1 MIRQHGTVL
10 YSAPEAA
17 PSPQAAAEAAAAMP
31 LWDDEQPPSAGE
43 QRGPGRDAPP
53 AGLSREAYLALV
65 NRCYTDLL
73 HYLCQ
78 LCGERQQAEDLLQ
91 DTFLL
96 AWQRR
101 TDFRDPQAARS
112 WLYKVAGNLHRQ
124 QHRRDPQGSAGRIVA
139 LREDLA
145 AAPDVPPWSDTLRRA
160 LAALS
165 ADDRLVILLVSV
177 HGFTLPEAAEQLG
190 LGESAATKR
199 WQRARYRLTDGLRR
213 QDDDASGEGR
223 QAGAAG
229 GKDGSR

>member
-1 MIRQHGTVL
+1 MIRQHGTDL
-10 YSAPEAA
+10 QSAREAA
-17 PSPQAAAEAAAAMP
+17 PLPHVAGDAAAAMP
-31 LWDDEQPPSAGE
+31 LWDDEQPPPPASA

-145 AAPDVPPWSDTLRRA
+145 AADVPPWSDTLRRA
-160 LAALS
+160 LAELS

-177 HGFTLPEAAEQLG
+177 HGFALPEAAELLG
-190 LGESAATKR
+190 LGEAAATKR

>member
-31 LWDDEQPPSAGE
+31 LWDDEQPPPAGE

-53 AGLSREAYLALV
+53 AGL

-160 LAALS
+160 LADLS
-165 ADDRLVILLVSV
+165 ADDRQAILLVAV
-177 HGFTLPEAAEQLG
+177 HGFALPDAAVLLGLSEAAV
-190 LGESAATKR
+190 TKR
-199 WQRARYRLTDGLRR
+199 WQRARVRLADGLRR
-213 QDDDASGEGR
+213 WSGDMRGESR